1 MRRRFVSIALILVLL
16 TSIMPV
22 YVFADEADYPTFNG
36 TLRISEEGIAMLQD
50 LEGYIRIPTWDV
62 AQNSIGYGCSTKFAE
77 KYGFSV
83 SELTKDEALQLMLF
97 VLDEMEDSLD
107 AFLDKYD
114 IEVNQYQ
121 YDALISFTYNLGSGF
136 IDEDTRIGKLL
147 IDGNYTVNQLASA
160 FGIYCHTGSGKN
172 AKVLDHLVSRRI
184 RETKLFLYGAY
195 NLEDVD
201 EKFCRLTYIGNVPP
215 SYSDIGL
222 YQEGQPYQ
230 ILFEPDPSSGMPGL
244 YFEGWFTEYGEPL
257 TPDMIVE
264 DNLKVYAGWSEYPV
278 LEPIMEIEQDPYV
291 CTDWLQLTEKEYVD
305 GVIVGS
311 EDAGPDA
318 GEADDK
324 DIPEDYVEASDR
336 FSDVAQDQW
345 YYDYVNDLVNRGI
358 INGYEDSTFRPN
370 NDVTTGEA
378 LKMILLA
385 SGFAEP
391 EPVESHW
398 ARGYLD
404 LALEFGILDSGD
416 ITDLDIPI
424 SRELMAKITA
434 NSLVLE
440 PLYDTSAFT
449 DTDSLYATILSDHGL
464 SEGYEDGTFRPEKSL
479 TRAELSTIVWRID
492 LLFG

>member
-1 MRRRFVSIALILVLL
+1 MRRRFVSFVLSLLLL
-16 TSIMPV
+16 TTMLPMHVVATEVESPK
-22 YVFADEADYPTFNG
+22 FSG
-36 TLRISEEGIAMLQD
+36 TLRISEEGIAMIQD
-50 LEGYIRIPTWDV
+50 LEGYIKTPIWDV
-62 AQNSIGYGCSTKFAE
+62 AQNSIGYGCSTRFAE
-77 KYGFSV
+77 KYGFSTSRL
-83 SELTKDEALQLMLF
+83 SEEEAHQLMLF
-97 VLDEMEDSLD
+97 VLDEMEDSVD
-107 AFLDKYD
+107 EFLNEFD
-114 IEVNQYQ
+114 IDVNQYQ
-121 YDALISFTYNLGSGF
+121 YDALVSFTYNLGSGF
-136 IDEDTRIGKLL
+136 IDEETRIGKLL
-147 IDGNYTVNQLASA
+147 IEGDYSVNQLASA

-172 AKVLDHLVSRRI
+172 AKVVDHLVSRRI

-195 NLEDVD
+195 NLADVE
-201 EKFCRLTYIGNVPP
+201 EKFCRLTYVGNVPP
-215 SYSDIGL
+215 EYSDIGL
-222 YQEGQPYQ
+222 YQEGEPYQ
-230 ILFEPDPSSGMPGL
+230 ILFDADPSGS
-244 YFEGWFTEYGEPL
+244 EYGGYFDGWYTEDGVLL
-257 TPDMIVE
+257 TPDTIVE
-264 DNLKVYAGWSEYPV
+264 DNLKVYARWTDIPIMDPV
-278 LEPIMEIEQDPYV
+278 MEIEQDPYV
-291 CTDWLQLTEKEYVD
+291 CQNWLQLTEKEYVD
-305 GVIVGS
+305 GVIVGA
-311 EDAGPDA
+311 EAAGPDS
-318 GEADDK
+318 GEGDGEY
-324 DIPEDYVEASDR
+324 IPEDYVEASDR

-358 INGYEDSTFRPN
+358 INGYEDFTFRPN

-434 NSLVLE
+434 NALVLE

>member
-1 MRRRFVSIALILVLL
+1 MRRRFISFGLIIVLL
-16 TSIMPV
+16 ATLVPMKV
-22 YVFADEADYPTFNG
+22 LADEADYPRFSG
-36 TLRISEEGIAMLQD
+36 TLRTSEEGIEMIQE
-50 LEGYIRIPTWDV
+50 LENYIGTPMWDV
-62 AQNSIGYGCSTKFAE
+62 SQSSIGYGCSTDFAK
-77 KYGFSV
+77 KYGFSTTEL
-83 SELTKDEALQLMLF
+83 SEGEAHQLMLF

-107 AFLDKYD
+107 KFLDD
-114 IEVNQYQ
+114 NNIVVNQYQ
-121 YDALISFTYNLGSGF
+121 YDALMSFTYNLGKGSVNGNS
-136 IDEDTRIGKLL
+136 RIGKLL
-147 IDGNYTVNQLASA
+147 IDGDYTVNQLASA
-160 FGIYCHTGSGKN
+160 FGIYCHTGSGEN
-172 AKVLDHLVSRRI
+172 AVIEKHLVDRRI
-184 RETKLFLYGAY
+184 LETKLFLYGAY
-195 NLEDVD
+195 RLKDVS
-201 EKFCRLTYIGNVPP
+201 EIFCTLTYVGNVPP
-215 SYSDIGL
+215 NYSDIGIYL
-222 YQEGQPYQ
+222 QGSPYQ
-230 ILFEPDPSSGMPGL
+230 IMFDADPSDGNEGK
-244 YFEGWFTEYGEPL
+244 YFAGWYMENGEPL
-257 TPDMIVE
+257 TPDMTVKDDI
-264 DNLKVYAGWSEYPV
+264 KVYARWTDIPIYEPV
-278 LEPIMEIEQDPYV
+278 MEIEQDPYV
-291 CTDWLQLTEKEYVD
+291 CQNWLQLTEKEYVD
-305 GVIVGS
+305 GVIVGA
-311 EDAGPDA
+311 EAAGPDS
-318 GEADDK
+318 GEGDGEY
-324 DIPEDYVEASDR
+324 IPEDYVEASDR

-358 INGYEDSTFRPN
+358 INGYEDFTFRPN

-434 NSLVLE
+434 NALVLE